1 MLKNYF
7 QIKKE
12 KKKRIQDKIVF
23 FFIKIKYRRKKIK
36 MNKIGPIKTKGNFV
50 VKFFLNFFFCVCAL

>member
-23 FFIKIKYRRKKIK
+23 FFIKIKYRRKK
-36 MNKIGPIKTKGNFV
+36 NKNE
-50 VKFFLNFFFCVCAL
+50 